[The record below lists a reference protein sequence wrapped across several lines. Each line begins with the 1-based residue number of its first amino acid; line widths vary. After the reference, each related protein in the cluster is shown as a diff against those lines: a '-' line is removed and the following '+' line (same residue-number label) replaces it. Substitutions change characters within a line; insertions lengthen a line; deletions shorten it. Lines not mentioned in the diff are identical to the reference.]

1 MSKISTMKC
10 LIFLM
15 IWGCAAPAKQTN
27 NTSTPVQHEIPQAP
41 GPQAPIAQTI
51 HPGLPDSLASM
62 KAGSLLDLP
71 VSQLGEI
78 ILASGLYQ
86 ADFKSYCLQPG
97 TPDPTSRDAYV
108 YSNLA
113 GPRKEIL
120 ETALRNSID
129 KPYLDQNNIQ
139 LLLWSVVSGS
149 NFDQLHP
156 EVKRTARVLLTPKQ
170 IFQLKGGVMGVVS
183 TVATV
188 LPDNDFSNGLGQ
200 MRNLFELGQ
209 QSYEA
214 YERIAV
220 LRTPSVIHRANYPRD
235 QWHKHPD
242 GYYLRYFPSG
252 YQLVHVEV
260 FVPEGLLDSTGLK
273 DGRYLLF
280 DPVRTMAIPANSNAQ
295 RLGIGA
301 PVVEVIRKVIEIQ
314 RDAGPRPPVHK
325 PTPPADPKVIVKG
338 DPGK

>member
-1 MSKISTMKC
+1 
-10 LIFLM
+10 
-15 IWGCAAPAKQTN
+15 
-27 NTSTPVQHEIPQAP
+27 
-41 GPQAPIAQTI
+41 
-51 HPGLPDSLASM
+51 M
-62 KAGSLLDLP
+62 KADNLLNLP

-78 ILASGLYQ
+78 ILADGLYQ

-97 TPDPTSRDAYV
+97 TPDPTNRDAYV

-113 GPRKEIL
+113 GPRREIL

-129 KPYLDQNNIQ
+129 KPYLDQKNIQ

-149 NFDQLHP
+149 NFDRLHP

-183 TVATV
+183 TVSSV
-188 LPDNDFSNGLGQ
+188 LPDNDFSNGLNQ
-200 MRNLFELGQ
+200 MRNLFELGS
-209 QSYEA
+209 QSYEV
-214 YERIAV
+214 YERMAV

-242 GYYLRYFPSG
+242 GYYLRYFPTG
-252 YQLVHVEV
+252 YQMVHVEV
-260 FVPEGLLDSTGLK
+260 FVPVGLLDSTGRK

-314 RDAGPRPPVHK
+314 RDAGPKPPVRK
-325 PTPPADPKVIVKG
+325 PTPTADPKVIVKG